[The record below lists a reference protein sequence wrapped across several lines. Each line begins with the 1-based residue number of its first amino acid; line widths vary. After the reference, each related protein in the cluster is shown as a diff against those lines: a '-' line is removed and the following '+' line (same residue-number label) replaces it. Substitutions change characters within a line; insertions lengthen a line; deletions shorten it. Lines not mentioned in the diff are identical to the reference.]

1 MNQSVE
7 WLYFNALY
15 RVRFQV
21 NLIQTY
27 YFQHHLPCEQ
37 CMRWIASYGFWSRES
52 SGDIILCSLYP
63 IRIKHKHGNEC
74 GANMIEKTIRIWDA
88 NSWWFQSFIGEWNQW
103 EHWIAYEIREWR
115 WTRIMLTSQP
125 HWMVWITMRS
135 NMHGTGWTL
144 IAMFSLQSMINS
156 MRAGWLNHDEDVDYE
171 FRSSWWFQCEQHDNN
186 KRPAG

>member
-1 MNQSVE
+1 MHAMNSIIWV
-7 WLYFNALY
+7 
-15 RVRFQV
+15 
-21 NLIQTY
+21 LITWIQWRHYIMFIVSNSHQT
-27 YFQHHLPCEQ
+27 QTWKW
-37 CMRWIASYGFWSRES
+37 MRREH
-52 SGDIILCSLYP
+52 DW
-63 IRIKHKHGNEC
+63 K
-74 GANMIEKTIRIWDA
+74 KTIRIWDA

-171 FRSSWWFQCEQHDNN
+171 FRSSWWFQCERHDNIDSMLVN
-186 KRPAG
+186 LTGSLIIGAYYLLSNHECILFTLWTH